1 MSTTIAEDFDGGIS
15 ISERVETVKN
25 ATLRVLGKV
34 VSVEKKAVT
43 ARSATLTTITAQDP
57 WDDIFGRFNNDP
69 SWADF
74 PRWLD
79 EQYNATTPDNPQD

>member
-25 ATLRVLGKV
+25 ATLRVLERV
-34 VSVEKKAVT
+34 ISVEKKAST
-43 ARSATLTTITAQDP
+43 ARSVTLTTITPQDP
-57 WDDIFGRFNNDP
+57 WDDIFGRFNDDP

-79 EQYNATTPDNPQD
+79 EQYNAHDPE